1 MDNVSSEN
9 LYVIEITETL
19 NRLVVVK
26 ANSKEEAIRG
36 TKQLYD
42 NGNIVL
48 NESNLVDSS
57 VELYNYNDPIELES
71 VLNDYLEEKILAER
85 KWLRLQEISEK
96 LEKDIFKIKARRN

>member
-36 TKQLYD
+36 TKQL
-42 NGNIVL
+42 
-48 NESNLVDSS
+48 
-57 VELYNYNDPIELES
+57 
-71 VLNDYLEEKILAER
+71 R
-85 KWLRLQEISEK
+85 
-96 LEKDIFKIKARRN
+96 

>member
-1 MDNVSSEN
+1 
-9 LYVIEITETL
+9 
-19 NRLVVVK
+19 
-26 ANSKEEAIRG
+26 
-36 TKQLYD
+36 
-42 NGNIVL
+42 
-48 NESNLVDSS
+48 LVDSS